1 MLAVV
6 AQQAV
11 AVFGQ
16 AGLRTLGNFDGRVA
30 RGGFELDRDSV
41 PRGEL
46 LKRDLGDG
54 AATEA
59 TREAHVMHDLAA
71 ADVDAVVDVS
81 ATRGDEMR
89 SEGDV
94 ALLQAADSG
103 HVHRA
108 TVRKEWDF
116 EPLVALR
123 DVLCLQAFGE
133 EVAGAA
139 GRVHVDAPSIM
150 QLSGRKDRTWTLECR
165 LLLGVARRISWR

>member
-59 TREAHVMHDLAA
+59 TGQAHVMHDLAA

-108 TVRKEWDF
+108 TVRKEWASD
-116 EPLVALR
+116 
-123 DVLCLQAFGE
+123 LQGE
-133 EVAGAA
+133 
-139 GRVHVDAPSIM
+139 R
-150 QLSGRKDRTWTLECR
+150 
-165 LLLGVARRISWR
+165 